1 MTDLFENYGRL
12 PFSLT
17 KGQGVYLYD
26 DKGNKYLDFTSGIGV
41 MNLGYTFE
49 KGKNAVKVQL
59 DSLPHLSNLYQNPL
73 QEEVAA
79 KLSQNH
85 KYKAFFCNSGTE
97 ANEAALKLTRL
108 IKAGH
113 KILAF
118 TDGFHGRTFGAMSA
132 TMQEKIQAGFAPLL
146 PDFVATPYNDVAAL
160 QQVVENEKIGAIIF
174 EIVQGEGGVLPIRA
188 DFVQALKSCQQNGI
202 LLIVDEVQT
211 GIGRT
216 GNLFSFEHFGFE
228 PDIFTVA
235 KALANGLPTGAM
247 LAKNHYA
254 HYFSAGKHG
263 STFGGNPLAMACA
276 NQVLTAMDNDFL
288 ENITDKGN
296 FFLNLLTEK
305 LSVKSTVKRICGL
318 GLMIGIQLADEKKV
332 PEVLALLRE
341 NGLLALSAG
350 HDVIRLLPP
359 LVMTK
364 EELQKGAELLEKLL

>member
-1 MTDLFENYGRL
+1 M
-12 PFSLT
+12 
-17 KGQGVYLYD
+17 
-26 DKGNKYLDFTSGIGV
+26 
-41 MNLGYTFE
+41 
-49 KGKNAVKVQL
+49 
-59 DSLPHLSNLYQNPL
+59 
-73 QEEVAA
+73 
-79 KLSQNH
+79 
-85 KYKAFFCNSGTE
+85 
-97 ANEAALKLTRL
+97 
-108 IKAGH
+108 
-113 KILAF
+113 
-118 TDGFHGRTFGAMSA
+118 
-132 TMQEKIQAGFAPLL
+132 
-146 PDFVATPYNDVAAL
+146 
-160 QQVVENEKIGAIIF
+160 
-174 EIVQGEGGVLPIRA
+174 PIRA

-276 NQVLTAMDNDFL
+276 NHVLTAMDNDFL

-305 LSVKSTVKRICGL
+305 LSVKSTVKRIRGL